1 MGHPWERLTLGPE
14 FTGFCLWSY
23 SGFLFFVVAAFCK
36 VTEYWISKYWAI
48 DAEGNTELGL
58 WEPLVTAF
66 LPTNQYT
73 ILFYMCFFFVGGA
86 FPGGS
91 VVKNSPANA
100 GATGDVG
107 LIPGLERSPGEG
119 PGNTIQDSCWE
130 IPPTEEP
137 GGLQSTGPQ
146 CRLWGKCLSTNVF
159 FTGTS
164 LKMYYWFISIKF
176 LSHTMTHR
184 WMKLIQ
190 HLYFLC
196 EICHNLLALRDT
208 SHSIMLGGHYKQQNH
223 PQKPKNVQNVTL
235 NMLQEKATCYSLR
248 TRTGRQNTALFD
260 LSWDLVYGQPVC
272 FTSLHVTATTVKM
285 PSVLIWGATHEI
297 WWVGEATIMDCE
309 WWELTV

>member
-1 MGHPWERLTLGPE
+1 MGHPWERLTLGPK

-23 SGFLFFVVAAFCK
+23 RGFLFFVVAAFYK

-58 WEPLVTAF
+58 CEPVVIAF
-66 LPTNQYT
+66 LPTNQYA
-73 ILFYMCFFFVGGA
+73 ILFYMCFFFVG
-86 FPGGS
+86 
-91 VVKNSPANA
+91 A
-100 GATGDVG
+100 GALPWWLSGKEFTCQCRGRRKCGFDPWVG
-107 LIPGLERSPGEG
+107 KIPWRRTWQHTPGFLL
-119 PGNTIQDSCWE
+119 GN
-130 IPPTEEP
+130 
-137 GGLQSTGPQ
+137 STDRGAWRATVHGAAK

-176 LSHTMTHR
+176 LSHTMTHL

-235 NMLQEKATCYSLR
+235 HMLQEKTTCYSLR

-272 FTSLHVTATTVKM
+272 FTSLHMTATTVKM
-285 PSVLIWGATHEI
+285 PSVLIWGATHKF
-297 WWVGEATIMDCE
+297 W
-309 WWELTV
+309 